1 MVGNPGPRMRIL
13 HVLLS
18 IGETSAPYNEH
29 CLATADRRDL
39 AICTYF
45 RPPVTPPPGVALFT
59 GDGSPIGFMRALRAA
74 LTRTRHDIVHV
85 HAPQVA
91 LFLLMASAWIRHG
104 TAGATVYTVHN
115 SFGNYKL
122 RNRALLLPPL
132 ACFQRIVC
140 CSQVAR
146 DSLPAFYQRLAGRR
160 LRVVPN
166 GVDLDRVDRIL
177 GDVPAA
183 RPAAP
188 FTVASVS
195 QLIERKNPL
204 AVLEAFHEADDGVSR
219 LVLIGQGPL
228 HDRLVAEGRA
238 RGVLARLEF
247 TGLIARERVY
257 GRLRQA
263 DVFVSASRGEGLPV
277 AVLEAMACRCPV
289 ILSDIPPH
297 REVAAG
303 ADFIPLVAPDD
314 ASGFAREIR
323 RLRGLSAR
331 QRAAIGEEC
340 RRIAERRF
348 SLGAMHRAY
357 EEVYA
362 EVLREAPPARKL
374 TAHRA

>member
-1 MVGNPGPRMRIL
+1 MAGNPGQRIRIL

-29 CLATADRRDL
+29 CLATADRRDI

-45 RPPVTPPPGVALFT
+45 RPPVTPPPGVALFP
-59 GDGSPIGFMRALRAA
+59 GDGSPLGFMRALTTA
-74 LTRTRHDIVHV
+74 LTATRHDIIHV
-85 HAPQVA
+85 HAPQVS
-91 LFLLMASAWIRHG
+91 LFLLLVSAWIRR
-104 TAGATVYTVHN
+104 GAASSTVYTVHN

-146 DSLPAFYQRLAGRR
+146 DSLPAFYQWLAGDR
-160 LRVVPN
+160 LCVVQN

-177 GDVPAA
+177 GDIPQA
-183 RPAAP
+183 RSSAP
-188 FTVASVS
+188 FTVASIS

-204 AVLEAFHEADDGVSR
+204 AVLEAFHQADDWVSR
-219 LVLIGQGPL
+219 LVLIGHGPL

-238 RGVLARLEF
+238 RGVLDRVEF

-257 GRLRQA
+257 EHLNRA

-303 ADFIPLVAPDD
+303 ADFIPLIAPDD

-323 RLRGLSAR
+323 RLRELSAT
-331 QRAAIGEEC
+331 QRAAIGEDC
-340 RRIAERRF
+340 RRIAQQHF

-357 EEVYA
+357 EKVYA
-362 EVLREAPPARKL
+362 EVLRKAPPNRELA
-374 TAHRA
+374 AQA